1 MINLQIK
8 NVYRNLVG
16 LKYFRKEDDY
26 DCIVILVQL
35 NIYIF
40 ILHLVK
46 NSVETMP
53 LIILPLIKY
62 FESTTLT
69 VWL

>member
-1 MINLQIK
+1 MISLQMK

-16 LKYFRKEDDY
+16 VKYFRKGDDY
-26 DCIVILVQL
+26 ECIVILVQL
-35 NIYIF
+35 NF
-40 ILHLVK
+40 FFLLHLVK